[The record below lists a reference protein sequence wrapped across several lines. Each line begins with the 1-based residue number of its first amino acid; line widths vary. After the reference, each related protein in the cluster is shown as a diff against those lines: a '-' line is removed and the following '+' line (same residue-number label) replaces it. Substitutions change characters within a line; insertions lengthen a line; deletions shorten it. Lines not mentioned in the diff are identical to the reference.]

1 MLFYNNVARLRQF
14 RGVAAGL
21 QGGNQRISP
30 SLRFLRPLPNLKLP
44 YAFQR
49 KSLSENQK
57 HAPGR

>member
-1 MLFYNNVARLRQF
+1 MRNHEATPAEVGANLTSRHAL
-14 RGVAAGL
+14 GVIDGINGFKIFGAW
-21 QGGNQRISP
+21 
-30 SLRFLRPLPNLKLP
+30 FNLKLP